1 MRSSIELTPYLV
13 MYTKIISSQMYYDIK
28 RLTPIKYLFSTID
41 LPHSVYTFNEH
52 EQLKPRN
59 IDLDSKSHAI
69 NTK

>member
-1 MRSSIELTPYLV
+1 
-13 MYTKIISSQMYYDIK
+13 MYYDIK
-28 RLTPIKYLFSTID
+28 RLPIKYLFSTID